1 MRPYW
6 TMAALALG
14 VTASCNAVA
23 QDLATEVAELR
34 QMLAAAK
41 SEYETRIDELE
52 YRLEQAERAS
62 TAAGQDANAAREIAE
77 QAAIDSASGPTAA
90 NAFNPAIGAVLA
102 ARFSDVDPGWESI
115 PGFIPGGELGPGG
128 SGFSLGETELNLN
141 ANVDPRFFA
150 NLTLAIEDEG
160 GEAEIAAEEAWIQT
174 TALPYSLAAKGGRY
188 FSGAGYLN
196 GFHRHADDFVDRPLP
211 YQAFFG
217 GQYIADGLQMTWLAP
232 TALFLELGAELN
244 WGSGF
249 PMSGNGE
256 TSPDAWTVSG
266 KIGGDLGNSHSW
278 QAGLSYVSAD
288 IVERDAGDDA
298 VPGESFSG
306 DSDLSIF
313 DFVWKWAP
321 EGNAT
326 VNNFK
331 IQGEYFRRDETG
343 VFASLPYDGDQ
354 SGWYLQGA
362 WQFRQGW
369 RIGARLDEVS
379 SNNGAL
385 FGGTILEDPG
395 WAPRRG
401 SLMLDWS
408 PSEFS
413 RLRLQYTDDRVLE
426 DSDQQLFLQYLMSL
440 GAHGAH
446 QF

>member
-1 MRPYW
+1 MRPFW

-52 YRLEQAERAS
+52 RRLEQAERAS
-62 TAAGQDANAAREIAE
+62 IEAGQDASAAREIAE
-77 QAAIDSASGPTAA
+77 QVAIDSASGPTAA
-90 NAFNPAIGAVLA
+90 NAFNPAIGAVLV
-102 ARFSDVDPGWESI
+102 ARFSDVDQGWESI

-128 SGFSLGETELNLN
+128 SGFSLGESELNLN

-150 NLTLAIEDEG
+150 NLTLAIEDEDG
-160 GEAEIAAEEAWIQT
+160 SAEIAAEEAWIQT

-188 FSGAGYLN
+188 FSKVGYLN

-232 TALFLELGAELN
+232 TALFLELGTELN

-266 KIGGDLGNSHSW
+266 KIGGDIGNSHSW
-278 QAGLSYVSAD
+278 LAGLSYISAD
-288 IVERDAGDDA
+288 IIERDAGEDA

-306 DSDLSIF
+306 DSDLSVF

-321 EGNAT
+321 DGNAT

-369 RIGARLDEVS
+369 RIGARVDEVS

-385 FGGTILEDPG
+385 FGGTILEGPA
-395 WAPRRG
+395 WTPRRG

-426 DSDQQLFLQYLMSL
+426 DSDKQFFLQYLMSL

>member
-1 MRPYW
+1 MRPFW
-6 TMAALALG
+6 KMAALALG
-14 VTASCNAVA
+14 LSASCSSVA
-23 QDLATEVAELR
+23 QDLAAEVADLR

-41 SEYETRIDELE
+41 SEYETRIGELE
-52 YRLEQAERAS
+52 RRLEQAERAS
-62 TAAGQDANAAREIAE
+62 SAASRDADAAREIAE
-77 QAAIDSASGPTAA
+77 QAAIDSASGPSAA

-102 ARFSDVDPGWESI
+102 ARFSDVGAGWEAI

-128 SGFSLGETELNLN
+128 SGFSLGESEVNLN
-141 ANVDPRFFA
+141 ANVDSRFFG
-150 NLTLAIEDEG
+150 NLTLAIEDED
-160 GEAEIAAEEAWIQT
+160 GETEIAAEEAWIQT
-174 TALPYSLAAKGGRY
+174 TALPYSMTAKGGRY
-188 FSGAGYLN
+188 FSNVGYLN

-211 YQAFFG
+211 YQAFLG

-232 TALFLELGAELN
+232 TAMFLELGTELN

-249 PMSGNGE
+249 PLSGNGE
-256 TSPDAWTVSG
+256 ASPDAWTVSG
-266 KIGGDLGNSHSW
+266 KIGGDIGDSHSW

-288 IVERDAGDDA
+288 IIERDAGEDA

-306 DSDLSIF
+306 DSDLAVF

-321 EGNAT
+321 AGNAT
-326 VNNFK
+326 INNFK
-331 IQGEYFRRDETG
+331 IQGEYFLRDETG
-343 VFASLPYDGDQ
+343 VFASLPYDGEQ

-362 WQFRQGW
+362 WQFGQGW
-369 RIGARLDEVS
+369 RIGARLDELS
-379 SNNGAL
+379 SDNGVL
-385 FGGTILEDPG
+385 FVGTILEDPG
-395 WAPRRG
+395 WTPRRG

-426 DSDQQLFLQYLMSL
+426 ESDQQIFLQYLMSL

>member
-14 VTASCNAVA
+14 VTASCNTLA

-41 SEYETRIDELE
+41 SEYETRINALE
-52 YRLEQAERAS
+52 QRLEQAERAS
-62 TAAGQDANAAREIAE
+62 IAAGQDANAAREIAE

-102 ARFSDVDPGWESI
+102 ARFSDVDQGWESI

-128 SGFSLGETELNLN
+128 SGFSLGESELNLN

-150 NLTLAIEDEG
+150 NLTLAIEDED
-160 GEAEIAAEEAWIQT
+160 GETEIAAEEAWIQT
-174 TALPYSLAAKGGRY
+174 TALPKGLTAKGGRY

-232 TALFLELGAELN
+232 TALFIELGTELN

-266 KIGGDLGNSHSW
+266 KIGGDLGDSHSW
-278 QAGLSYVSAD
+278 QAGLSYLSAD
-288 IVERDAGDDA
+288 IVERDAGADA

-306 DSDLSIF
+306 DSDLAVF

-321 EGNAT
+321 AGNST

-343 VFASLPYDGDQ
+343 MFVSLPYDGTQ
-354 SGWYLQGA
+354 NGWYLQAA

-369 RIGARLDEVS
+369 RIGARVDEVS

-385 FGGTILEDPG
+385 FGGTILEDPS
-395 WAPRRG
+395 WTPRRG

-426 DSDQQLFLQYLMSL
+426 DSDKQFFLQYLMSL